1 MAVNIQSSGNFQKL
15 VGLYEY
21 PLLEYWVDK
30 YTDAIKQSMIP
41 ELFSLERSS
50 NAAEAISELTG
61 APEFTKWDGE
71 YTYGEQKEGNTKVW
85 IPMVWQAGMAYDRFL
100 LENAKLIN
108 LKTDHGKF
116 ALAAARVKEACAAG
130 LFTYADKTSYDVNG
144 VNLNW
149 TLTADGKSLAN
160 ATHTS
165 ANYGKTQ
172 SNLSNLELTDA
183 NLEAACQAMYD
194 LKDENGNDANLQ
206 PDTLVVP
213 TYLRKRALEIIG
225 GTGKVDT
232 ADNNPNI
239 YYGSMK
245 LIVWKQF
252 KKQASKTGYPW
263 AVIDSEAAKESAKWI
278 NRLPGKED
286 YEIKSWKNEEI
297 ESWRIGALMWYVA
310 GMYDWRPFH
319 FSIPA

>member
-149 TLTADGKSLAN
+149 TLTADGNSLAN
-160 ATHTS
+160 AAHTS
-165 ANYGKTQ
+165 ANYSNTQ

-213 TYLRKRALEIIG
+213 TYL
-225 GTGKVDT
+225 
-232 ADNNPNI
+232 
-239 YYGSMK
+239 
-245 LIVWKQF
+245 LI
-252 KKQASKTGYPW
+252 S
-263 AVIDSEAAKESAKWI
+263 
-278 NRLPGKED
+278 
-286 YEIKSWKNEEI
+286 
-297 ESWRIGALMWYVA
+297 
-310 GMYDWRPFH
+310 
-319 FSIPA
+319 